1 MSPSKRHCTRLGTC
15 VRRSTSRCA
24 QGEVAR
30 GEETRVKESE
40 KEEEKSERKYQE
52 RAPNPGTRIA
62 TDADMARLPAV
73 GQPKATKEAPERSDK

>member
-1 MSPSKRHCTRLGTC
+1 
-15 VRRSTSRCA
+15 
-24 QGEVAR
+24 
-30 GEETRVKESE
+30 VKESE